1 MNCPLAPHKGA
12 FFCYTKY
19 MSVLHHESILEDCY
33 LEILEE
39 FRTDLLSMTQDQIDK
54 MVYERFEERCQ

>member
-1 MNCPLAPHKGA
+1 
-12 FFCYTKY
+12 
-19 MSVLHHESILEDCY
+19 MSTLHHEDILEDCY

-54 MVYERFEERCQ
+54 LVYERFEDRCM